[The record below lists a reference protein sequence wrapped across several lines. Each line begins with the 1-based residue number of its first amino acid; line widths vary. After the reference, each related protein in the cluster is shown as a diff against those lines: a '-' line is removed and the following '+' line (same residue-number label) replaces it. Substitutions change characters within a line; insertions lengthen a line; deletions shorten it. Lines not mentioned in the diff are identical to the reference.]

1 MGEEESESP
10 CLPNLSVDD
19 RQLSAFSGLVQIEEG
34 AEGEAL
40 VLDFEKVGVAP
51 PAAHRVQSGRWS
63 GSFESPY
70 LRGERSR

>member
-1 MGEEESESP
+1 MGGEESESP
-10 CLPNLSVDD
+10 RLPSPSVDD

-51 PAAHRVQSGRWS
+51 LAAHRV
-63 GSFESPY
+63 
-70 LRGERSR
+70 